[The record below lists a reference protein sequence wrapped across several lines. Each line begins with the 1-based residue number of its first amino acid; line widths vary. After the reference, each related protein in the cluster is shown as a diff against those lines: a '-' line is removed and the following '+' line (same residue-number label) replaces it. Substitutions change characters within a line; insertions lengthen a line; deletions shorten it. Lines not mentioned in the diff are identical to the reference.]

1 MLKGWVFNPMT
12 TTIFHTALYLWASQ
26 ITYRYLFPDRFW
38 KFLNYEIQFIYD
50 DTTIFTLLSHL
61 TQWIKSTAR
70 SAENFLVFYFECFCV
85 EGSNQFSFL
94 TICCNFPLILT
105 QKGNPVAGAKVKLQ
119 DRSEVI
125 TKSDGTYELE
135 KIKSGTYVLSASK
148 EHIFFEGQTMKIN
161 PNTPRLPDIIA
172 SR

>member
-1 MLKGWVFNPMT
+1 MLKGWVFNPM

-26 ITYRYLFPDRFW
+26 ITYPYLFPDRFC
-38 KFLNYEIQFIYD
+38 KFLNYDIQFIWRHNN
-50 DTTIFTLLSHL
+50 IHFAFTSCAMNKKCCKNG
-61 TQWIKSTAR
+61 WEFSG
-70 SAENFLVFYFECFCV
+70 FYFECFCI